1 MTISKSL
8 NFIFN
13 NKRYKG
19 YEGDTL
25 ASALLA
31 NDALLFTRSFK
42 YGRKRGLMAA
52 GVEEPNALVSLEI
65 GGRYTPNLKAT
76 EIMLYD
82 GLSAVSASN
91 PNAFDMRAFIKPLHR
106 FMPAGFY
113 YKTFIKQKVWAKV
126 EDRIRAF
133 SGLFK
138 KRQLRKMLMVY
149 DHIFHHAEVVV
160 IGGGCCKAFQ
170 QHWRFSIIL
179 RKKELF

>member
-1 MTISKSL
+1 MRLAQHPSHQVDYSKSL

-19 YEGDTL
+19 FEGDTL

-42 YGRKRGLMAA
+42 YGRKRGLMTA

-82 GLSAVSASN
+82 GQVL
-91 PNAFDMRAFIKPLHR
+91 
-106 FMPAGFY
+106 
-113 YKTFIKQKVWAKV
+113 
-126 EDRIRAF
+126 
-133 SGLFK
+133 
-138 KRQLRKMLMVY
+138 
-149 DHIFHHAEVVV
+149 
-160 IGGGCCKAFQ
+160 
-170 QHWRFSIIL
+170 
-179 RKKELF
+179 